1 MKTTKIFVIIIF
13 LALVSVQSFSQ
24 SNTEQAVLKLSQKK
38 FSWLINKQTD
48 SLKSVLDD
56 RLMFVHSNGWTET
69 KQELL
74 DDLKNGKLDYISIDV
89 SEASVRVFESTAVV
103 TGKGKFSVEVDGNP
117 LVINLFYTEV
127 YILKNKKWLLAS
139 RHSNRMP

>member
-1 MKTTKIFVIIIF
+1 MKTTEIFVIIIF